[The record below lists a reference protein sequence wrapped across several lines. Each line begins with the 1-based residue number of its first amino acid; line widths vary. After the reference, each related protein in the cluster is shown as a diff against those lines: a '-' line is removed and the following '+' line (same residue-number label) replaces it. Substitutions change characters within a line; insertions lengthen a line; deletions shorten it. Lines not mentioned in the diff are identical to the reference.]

1 MAAAVFPFR
10 AGTGGVLGVAWHA
23 RVAAAD
29 HSAAVRRVRD
39 ELERRGYR
47 VLGFQDI
54 KGAEASVILDAES
67 RENDFSVSVEG
78 SHRHDDLLFSVMTP
92 CLLPPGAAQ
101 RRF

>member
-1 MAAAVFPFR
+1 M
-10 AGTGGVLGVAWHA
+10 
-23 RVAAAD
+23 
-29 HSAAVRRVRD
+29 RRVRD

-54 KGAEASVILDAES
+54 KGAETSVILDAES

-101 RRF
+101 QRF